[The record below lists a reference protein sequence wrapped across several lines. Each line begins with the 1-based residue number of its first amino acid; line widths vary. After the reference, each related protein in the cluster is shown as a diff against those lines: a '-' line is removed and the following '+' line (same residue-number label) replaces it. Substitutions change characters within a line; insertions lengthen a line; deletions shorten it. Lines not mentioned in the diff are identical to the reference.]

1 MSIIKHTSLAALAVA
16 MVFTSCKNS
25 PYEGYDTTDNG
36 LHYKF
41 YSEHDEKG
49 RKPVIGENIIIS
61 YKIMITDK
69 DSLLLDSKMVSRD
82 GSGKIEFP
90 LQESSFKGSFEEGIM
105 MMSPGDSASFI
116 VSADSFLLKTNKL
129 EALPPF
135 IKPGSMLTIETKL
148 VDIKDA
154 ETVKK
159 EREQAMAQQQQQM
172 EEYEKMA
179 EERKA
184 LEAETI
190 ANYLKEKKITAKPT
204 ESGLYYIEK
213 QKGSGPK
220 VQMGDSTTVKY
231 ALYSLDGQE
240 LQANTITFEMSDM
253 GMVPGWIEGI
263 GKMNKGGKATLLLPS
278 SIAYG
283 ADGNQGIPPYT
294 PLLFE
299 IEVIDTKP
307 AKK

>member
-1 MSIIKHTSLAALAVA
+1 MNIIKHTSLAALAVA

-25 PYEGYDTTDNG
+25 AYEGYDTTDNG

-61 YKIMITDK
+61 YKIKTTDK

-82 GSGKIEFP
+82 GSGNIEFP

-148 VDIKDA
+148 INIKDA

-159 EREQAMAQQQQQM
+159 EREQAMSQQQQQM
-172 EEYEKMA
+172 EEYEKMT
-179 EERKA
+179 EERKNQ
-184 LEAETI
+184 EAEII
-190 ANYLKEKKITAKPT
+190 ANYIKENKITAKPT
-204 ESGLYYIEK
+204 ASGLYYIEK
-213 QKGSGPK
+213 KKGTGPK

-231 ALYSLDGQE
+231 ALYSLEGEE
-240 LQANTITFEMSDM
+240 LQANTITFPMEEM
-253 GMVPGWIEGI
+253 GMIPGWIEGI
-263 GKMNKGGKATLLLPS
+263 GKMNKGGQAMLILPS

-283 ADGNQGIPPYT
+283 PTGYQGIPPFT
-294 PLLFE
+294 PLRFE